1 MEVTKIYNND
11 GTLTFEGEGKSLA
24 TLQDYCLADR
34 CEGSIF
40 EALQEGEVI
49 ELADG
54 LFVCDSEL
62 DLSPIP
68 PERIKLFFLKKR
80 VKTQSWVWGNINR
93 LKRKFFYKP
102 SGYISPDWDSDDDWQ
117 TAIEQYKA
125 LKKKKEA
132 NG

>member
-1 MEVTKIYNND
+1 MKVTKIYNND
-11 GTLTFEGEGKSLA
+11 ETLAFEGESLA
-24 TLQDYCLADR
+24 TLQDYFLADR

-62 DLSPIP
+62 DLSSMPHP
-68 PERIKLFFLKKR
+68 PAIVKRIRLFFLKKR

-125 LKKKKEA
+125 LKKK
-132 NG
+132 